1 MATDVRP
8 ELKRF
13 FLSTGYKDAVANA
26 FTFNKRLQLERHA
39 RIPFYDNQTNLIQRV
54 CHLWRSPSE
63 RRKGHLPGQVYSY
76 MPRRWRL
83 VNEPEQL
90 PNRDELNRHKGWL
103 QFHQPLLNGLGI
115 LNASFEYTVP
125 RIA

>member
-13 FLSTGYKDAVANA
+13 FLSTAYKDAVANA
-26 FTFNKRLQLERHA
+26 FTFNKRLQLERHS

-54 CHLWRSPSE
+54 CHLWRSPNE

-103 QFHQPLLNGLGI
+103 QFHQPLGLGI
-115 LNASFEYTVP
+115 FNVSFE
-125 RIA
+125 

>member
-13 FLSTGYKDAVANA
+13 FLSTAYKDAVANA
-26 FTFNKRLQLERHA
+26 FTFNRKLQHERHA

-54 CHLWRSPSE
+54 CHLWRSPNE

-83 VNEPEQL
+83 VNEPEL
-90 PNRDELNRHKGWL
+90 VPDRDELNRTKGKL
-103 QFHQPLLNGLGI
+103 QFH
-115 LNASFEYTVP
+115 
-125 RIA
+125 